1 MKALF
6 DALNVVY
13 HEKEKRTF
21 FQLNAVSLTFTL
33 GAIGF
38 VLLALAAIT
47 VLPAVVNGLGLSSM
61 IELTLKIG
69 RGHCFS

>member
-1 MKALF
+1 MLSMWSTTKRR
-6 DALNVVY
+6 
-13 HEKEKRTF
+13 KRTF

-47 VLPAVVNGLGLSSM
+47 VLPAVANGLAGDQV
-61 IELTLKIG
+61 
-69 RGHCFS
+69 